1 MNSLLLLAIA
11 IRVGITNPSLCRNV
25 PPSPFTYFMACTEL
39 WPLPPRTLGLTRVE
53 QELLTLPEYQS
64 SLWSFPRCSMMLVL
78 LIFSF
83 LCLFMTMVDCFYILR
98 RVWRYQRGNQNPYI
112 EEEQTRQ
119 WPKEKVQKDKQRST
133 KHTYK
138 TKDRVTR
145 TPLRTGSELRCFGR
159 EDSSC
164 STSDTRRVNLVTNPM
179 ISHVRFSS
187 LLGIHYISYWQ

>member
-53 QELLTLPEYQS
+53 QELLTLLEYQS

-83 LCLFMTMVDCFYILR
+83 LCLFMTMVDCFLYIWEEFGDTKGVIRIHISKKNRQDNDQKKKYKRTNNDL
-98 RVWRYQRGNQNPYI
+98 QSIHIKLKI
-112 EEEQTRQ
+112 E
-119 WPKEKVQKDKQRST
+119 
-133 KHTYK
+133 
-138 TKDRVTR
+138 
-145 TPLRTGSELRCFGR
+145 
-159 EDSSC
+159 
-164 STSDTRRVNLVTNPM
+164 
-179 ISHVRFSS
+179 
-187 LLGIHYISYWQ
+187 

>member
-11 IRVGITNPSLCRNV
+11 IRVGISNPSLWRNIS
-25 PPSPFTYFMACTEL
+25 PSPFTYFMACTEL
-39 WPLPPRTLGLTRVE
+39 WPLPPRTLWLTRVE

-78 LIFSF
+78 PIFSF

-112 EEEQTRQ
+112 EEEQTDND
-119 WPKEKVQKDKQRST
+119 QKKKYKKRST

-138 TKDRVTR
+138 LKI
-145 TPLRTGSELRCFGR
+145 E
-159 EDSSC
+159 
-164 STSDTRRVNLVTNPM
+164 
-179 ISHVRFSS
+179 
-187 LLGIHYISYWQ
+187 